1 MILDF
6 ETYSEAGCVWTGEK
20 WVGPP
25 GAPKNSKG
33 LGVVGVVNYTQH
45 LTFEVLVACYD
56 LLDGAGVRTWRPGEP
71 PPADLFA
78 YVARGGL
85 IEAHNVS
92 FERRVW
98 QACERL
104 YGWPPLPPLS
114 QWRCSAAK
122 SRAWSRPGGLDAA
135 AHVAGTPP
143 KDPAGSAL
151 IRDLTMPRKPTK
163 AQPAMRLTREIAP
176 DKFDALDRYCAQD
189 VIAERALSEATPDL
203 SPQEQEYWLVDQ
215 AINER
220 GVAVDLATIDAGIRI
235 LDEALARYGER
246 VKALTGGIAATE
258 VAQLMGWCARL
269 GWPMPA
275 LDEEAIAEAL
285 DAPGCPPLVREVLRL
300 RATIA
305 SASVK
310 KLYAL
315 RNTAT
320 AAGRVHDLFIFHG
333 ARTGR
338 PTGDGPQPTNLPKA
352 GPNVWRCRCGRHY
365 GASVAGCPWCGVGSE
380 GRIDH
385 KGRPLPPDAKPQE
398 WSPEAMEEAI
408 AVARSGSL
416 DVLEMYFGEAL
427 LTLAGCLRGM
437 FVAAPG
443 HDLVSSDWTAIEAVV
458 LACLSGEQWRI
469 DLFREGGKIYEASGA
484 KVGGVPYESLLEHK
498 ARTGQHHPLR
508 QTGKTC
514 FAADTQVLT
523 DSGTKAIVDVLSTD
537 KVWDGQEWVS
547 HSGCIAQGVREVI
560 SLGGVKMTPDHKIS
574 TGRSW
579 QEAKRLVS
587 NGKIRSRSLAHA
599 LGSFPWSALT
609 EETAGALKR
618 LWSPVIAEQNR
629 TGSRSRICVAERRRD
644 ATDALKRRRASRAK
658 IIGNTRMSSL
668 TTSTV
673 AGFSIASQR
682 RLAGATVPETRLGR
696 TTAGAASR
704 FLRHGASP
712 EKVAGNSCGTSS
724 GCPDGTGLNSTWT
737 GSIQIGGMSRGIS
750 DSYRGRR
757 IKRTRE
763 KFKTCNENST
773 NFAPVFD
780 LVNAGPRRR
789 FTIITNDGPLI
800 VSNCELALGYQG
812 WVGSWRAFDA
822 KTSMTDD
829 DIKQI
834 ILAWRAASP
843 AIVEFWGGQSRN
855 RRTEEF
861 YGVEGAF
868 IQAILSPGSVFDV
881 RGLKFQMLGD
891 ALYIT
896 LLSGRRLTY
905 HAPRLHASE
914 KYGQTYGI
922 SYWGWNTNPKNGPR
936 GWINI
941 RTWGGRLVE
950 NIVQATAND
959 ILRFTSVNLER
970 AGYPIVLHVYDE
982 IVCEVPEGVGS
993 VEELEAWMKYLPP
1006 WARCA
1011 DGQRWPVGAAGGWRG
1026 KRYRKG

>member
-45 LTFEVLVACYD
+45 PTFEVLVACYD
-56 LLDGAGVRTWRPGEP
+56 LRDGAGVRAWRPGEP

-78 YVARGGL
+78 HVAGGGL
-85 IEAHNVS
+85 AEAHHAG

-98 QACERL
+98 KACERL
-104 YGWPPLPPLS
+104 YGWPPLPPLP

-135 AHVAGTPP
+135 ARVAGTPP

-163 AQPAMRLTREIAP
+163 AQPAMRLTREAAP
-176 DKFDALDRYCAQD
+176 DKFAALDRYCAQD
-189 VIAERALSEATPDL
+189 VIAERALSEATPDM
-203 SPQEQEYWLVDQ
+203 SPQEQAYWLVDQ
-215 AINER
+215 TINER
-220 GVAVDLATIDAGIRI
+220 GVAVDLVTIDAGIRI
-235 LDEALARYGER
+235 LDEAIARYGER

-258 VAQLMGWCARL
+258 VAQLMGWCAGL
-269 GWPMPA
+269 GWPMRA

-365 GASVAGCPWCGVGSE
+365 GASVAGCPWCGAGPE

-385 KGRPLPPDAKPQE
+385 KGRPLPPDAGPQE
-398 WSPEAMEEAI
+398 WSPEAMEDAI

-498 ARTGQHHPLR
+498 ARTGQHHHLR
-508 QTGKTC
+508 QTGKT
-514 FAADTQVLT
+514 A
-523 DSGTKAIVDVLSTD
+523 
-537 KVWDGQEWVS
+537 
-547 HSGCIAQGVREVI
+547 
-560 SLGGVKMTPDHKIS
+560 
-574 TGRSW
+574 
-579 QEAKRLVS
+579 
-587 NGKIRSRSLAHA
+587 
-599 LGSFPWSALT
+599 
-609 EETAGALKR
+609 
-618 LWSPVIAEQNR
+618 
-629 TGSRSRICVAERRRD
+629 
-644 ATDALKRRRASRAK
+644 
-658 IIGNTRMSSL
+658 
-668 TTSTV
+668 
-673 AGFSIASQR
+673 
-682 RLAGATVPETRLGR
+682 
-696 TTAGAASR
+696 
-704 FLRHGASP
+704 
-712 EKVAGNSCGTSS
+712 
-724 GCPDGTGLNSTWT
+724 
-737 GSIQIGGMSRGIS
+737 
-750 DSYRGRR
+750 
-757 IKRTRE
+757 
-763 KFKTCNENST
+763 
-773 NFAPVFD
+773 
-780 LVNAGPRRR
+780 
-789 FTIITNDGPLI
+789 
-800 VSNCELALGYQG
+800 ELALGFAG
-812 WVGSWRAFDA
+812 WVGSWRAFDS
-822 KTSMTDD
+822 KTPMTND

-861 YGVEGAF
+861 FGVEGAF
-868 IQAILSPGSVFDV
+868 IQAILNPGSVFDV

-896 LLSGRRLTY
+896 LLSGRKLTY

-914 KYGQTYGI
+914 KYGQTYDI